1 VRSMHDALR
10 LYGLEGS
17 REYAFQIAKV
27 MGVQLTPH
35 REEYFDDGEAYIQS
49 DSSTY
54 GNVRGCDVF
63 VVQSLYSNE
72 TESIADRLQKLLI
85 FIGSLKDASATR
97 ITAVIPYLGYSRQDR
112 KTESRAPIT
121 TKYIAQQFEAVGCN
135 RILTLDVHNLSAEQ
149 NAFRTCRFDHLE
161 AKTILAEYVAD
172 NLESERIAVLSPDA
186 GGYLRAHLFRNK
198 LAKLLKRDI
207 EIVQLDKV
215 RVNRKVIANRIVGDV
230 KGVTVIPYDDMIA
243 SGGTLSKAVDAVHEA
258 EGEVWGVLAT
268 HGLFVGSANEKM
280 ANPHMKRIIVCDT
293 IEPFRLNDEIKK
305 KVHLVPTTHLFGE
318 AIRRIHEGTGSLSEL
333 LR

>member
-1 VRSMHDALR
+1 MSDALR

-17 REYAFQIAKV
+17 REYAQQVADG

-35 REEYFDDGEAYIQS
+35 REEYFEDGEAYIQS
-49 DSSTY
+49 APNIH
-54 GNVRGCDVF
+54 GNVRGCDAF
-63 VVQSLYSNE
+63 VIQSLYSNT
-72 TESIADRLQKLLI
+72 TESIADRLQKMLI
-85 FIGSLKDASATR
+85 FIGSLKDASAAR

-135 RILTLDVHNLSAEQ
+135 RVLTMDVHNLSAEQ
-149 NAFRTCRFDHLE
+149 NAFRNCRFGHLE
-161 AKTILAEYVAD
+161 AKAVLSEYVAD
-172 NLESERIAVLSPDA
+172 NIEAKRIAVLSPDS

-215 RVNRKVIANRIVGDV
+215 RVDRKVIANRIVGEV
-230 KGVTVIPYDDMIA
+230 EGVTVIPYDDMIA
-243 SGGTLSKAVDAVHEA
+243 SGGTLEKAVDAVVKGG
-258 EGEVWGVLAT
+258 GEVWGVAAT

-280 ANPHMKRIIVCDT
+280 ANPNIKRIVVCDT
-293 IEPFRLNDEIKK
+293 IEPFRLNKEIRK
-305 KVHLVPTTHLFGE
+305 KVHLVETTHLFGE
-318 AIRRIHEGTGSLSEL
+318 AIHRIHSGTGSLSEL